1 LPDAIQGHDIL
12 AQAKTGTGK
21 TLAFVIPAIQTL
33 LKQGPPSRTGQI
45 SAFILS
51 PTRELAQQ
59 IDAEIKM
66 ILARMPNSQIKSHA
80 MVGGTSIG
88 VDIKKLKE

>member
-1 LPDAIQGHDIL
+1 
-12 AQAKTGTGK
+12 
-21 TLAFVIPAIQTL
+21 
-33 LKQGPPSRTGQI
+33 
-45 SAFILS
+45 
-51 PTRELAQQ
+51 
-59 IDAEIKM
+59 M